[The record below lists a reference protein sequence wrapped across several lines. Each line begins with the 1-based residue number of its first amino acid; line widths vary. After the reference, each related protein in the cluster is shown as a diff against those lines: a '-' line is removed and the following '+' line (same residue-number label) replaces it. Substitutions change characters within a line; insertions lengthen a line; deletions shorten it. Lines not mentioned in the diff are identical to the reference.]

1 MQRLLTAVFL
11 MVAAPVA
18 AQDTEIRSVIEG
30 QMQAFRNEDSA
41 AAFDYASPGIQ
52 GMFGTPR
59 NFGMMV
65 RRGYP
70 MVWNNAETQF
80 LELRE
85 RNGALWQKI
94 RIRDEAGGLHLM
106 DYRMVQTEEGWQI
119 DGVVELPAPDVG
131 V

>member
-11 MVAAPVA
+11 IAAVPVA

-94 RIRDEAGGLHLM
+94 RIRDETGGLHLM